1 MIRRPPRST
10 LSSSSAASDVY
21 KRQGLVEG
29 STRGTAWLAGGSPA
43 AATATVDAPLC
54 QLVVTQT
61 QIISSAPT
69 GEGSVQVAP
78 GAGPG
83 RKKDRCGAATN
94 CSTSSPPR
102 TRRGARGSCRRGRP
116 CRRQYP

>member
-1 MIRRPPRST
+1 MG
-10 LSSSSAASDVY
+10 D
-21 KRQGLVEG
+21 GLVEG
-29 STRGTAWLAGGSPA
+29 STRATAWLAGGSPA
-43 AATATVDAPLC
+43 ATTATVDAPLC

-83 RKKDRCGAATN
+83 RKKDRWGGSTN
-94 CSTSSPPR
+94 CSTNSPPRTCGSTSSPPR